1 MDKRRKHVGWSLVA
15 KLVVLAFLFMSVVVA
30 IPKSALAEAATPLEV
45 TLTADRGEY
54 HEGDKALITVTVKN
68 TGSDV
73 ASASAYHVTLPD
85 SLKEMDGQVL
95 ADELGDIAP
104 GETKT
109 VTVEAVALAP
119 AGGETANTVTPVSYD
134 TDSKT
139 VVPETGDPAQGTAF
153 VAMASGVL
161 VISGVLV
168 VVLAKKGKIG
178 QLFSVML
185 VLGLSFGI
193 SCFTVTPAMAKEAEP
208 ASASFELTVN
218 GKTEY
223 VSVSV
228 TCSLPENPGD
238 SDGVVYRND
247 VIVIKGYEE
256 DEGTYSFT
264 DAQNTSGREVQ
275 IGDKIVLE
283 IADDELEGLMGT
295 VMSVAKDGDVTVVQ
309 ISQANDLAFAVE
321 DIDIDETVS
330 NIPMDQIKLAEGVE
344 FDNEGVSPASELKR
358 APVDGSFTGNDDE
371 KDGKYDV
378 GKLNIK
384 ISEQTIG
391 KYGKGTVKLT
401 FKPYARFK
409 LDWNWRAG
417 VRSFNVGLGGEASL
431 DGNLKIENKVDI
443 PVGSFPIPVKPAG
456 NIKVALFITPSIS
469 GGVTFS
475 LKSDSYAGLAYDGK
489 KILDDCKIASAS
501 SDVKLEGKVRLDIKE
516 GLSYSVFKVVLVDAS
531 ASIGKQFSPGKV
543 VVRDNGMICTPVN
556 EAVVLDMAVGKDTPW
571 LKKLGITWTKKIFDE
586 KNSPLRN
593 ELHFEDGKL
602 VDKCTYVEP
611 AETPDPEKPD
621 PIKPEAEYDASW
633 EQDNLVWG
641 TSPKFKPDPSQGDNL
656 LEEPFEIV
664 SGNTVTIRAN
674 AGMSLWIEGGGQVD
688 NDVIKITDENG
699 NGYFDVYGN
708 PFIEGKVSVPAG
720 KDIVISVL
728 GGEGRV
734 EAIYSELSPSIIYG
748 TCEEL
753 EKYPLRIPVKELTL
767 HLGDTYVLT
776 TEEVQRDCEILSELG
791 ISLDTKSPYVHYF
804 VLDDQGGNDWSEGM
818 PCEWKTLSLAGEE
831 DDKGVKITAVKPGTC
846 YLHVHDAA
854 IGIWRTCKI
863 IIIN

>member
-1 MDKRRKHVGWSLVA
+1 M
-15 KLVVLAFLFMSVVVA
+15 VLAFLFMSVVVA
-30 IPKSALAEAATPLEV
+30 TPKSALAEAATPLEV

-54 HEGDKALITVTVKN
+54 HEGDKVLITVTVKN

-119 AGGETANTVTPVSYD
+119 AGGEAANTVTPVSYD

-161 VISGVLV
+161 AISGVLV
-168 VVLAKKGKIG
+168 VVLAKKRKIG

-193 SCFTVTPAMAKEAEP
+193 SCFVITPAMAKVAEP

-264 DAQNTSGREVQ
+264 DAQNASGREVQ

-283 IADDELEGLMGT
+283 IADDEIEGLMGT
-295 VMSVAKDGDVTVVQ
+295 VTSVAKDGDVTVVQ

-330 NIPMDQIKLAEGVE
+330 DIPMDQIKLAEGVE

-358 APVDGSFTGNDDE
+358 APVGGSFTGNDDE

-378 GKLNIK
+378 GKLNLK
-384 ISEQTIG
+384 ISEQAIG

-611 AETPDPEKPD
+611 AENPDPEKPD

-633 EQDNLVWG
+633 ESDGLDWG
-641 TSPKFKPDPSQGDNL
+641 TTPKFSEQGLGDDETAYGL
-656 LEEPFEIV
+656 LEEPFEIE
-664 SGNTVTIRAN
+664 SGHSVMLHAN
-674 AGMSLWIEGGGQVD
+674 ADMRLFIDNGGSVT
-688 NDVIKITDENG
+688 NDVFTITDG
-699 NGYFDVYGN
+699 DGKPFTGYTPNEDGYSHGYGEIGVSAGQDVKMN
-708 PFIEGKVSVPAG
+708 
-720 KDIVISVL
+720 VL
-728 GGEGRV
+728 GGQLRV
-734 EAIYSELSPSIIYG
+734 TTIYSDLIPVITFG
-748 TCEEL
+748 TCETL
-753 EKYPLRIPVKELTL
+753 EKYPLRIPVRELSL
-767 HLGDTYVLT
+767 HVGDEYVLAN
-776 TEEVQRDCEILSELG
+776 EEIQRDCDELSKLG
-791 ISLDTKSPYVHYF
+791 VVLRTGYEAGYIRYY
-804 VLDDQGGNDWSEGM
+804 VLDSDGIFYPGGDYETEKRPAYWEELRDSQGDAN
-818 PCEWKTLSLAGEE
+818 
-831 DDKGVKITAVKPGTC
+831 GVKIKAQKPGTC
-846 YLHVHDAA
+846 YLAVFDNA
-854 IGIWRTCKI
+854 ICIVRHCKI
-863 IIIN
+863 TIKP

>member
-1 MDKRRKHVGWSLVA
+1 MGRRQKPMGW
-15 KLVVLAFLFMSVVVA
+15 VLAVKLATLVLLFMAVVA
-30 IPKSALAEAATPLEV
+30 ATPKSAFAEAATPLEV

-54 HEGDKALITVTVKN
+54 YEGDTAFITVTVKN

-73 ASASAYHVTLPD
+73 ARASAYHVTLPD

-109 VTVEAVALAP
+109 ISLEVVALAS
-119 AGGETANTVTPVSYD
+119 ASGETANTATPVSYG

-139 VVPETGDPAQGTAF
+139 VVPETGDRVQGTAF
-153 VAMASGVL
+153 VAMTSSVL
-161 VISGVLV
+161 VLSGVLV

-193 SCFTVTPAMAKEAEP
+193 SCFAVTPAMAKEAEA

-218 GKTEY
+218 GKTGY

-238 SDGVVYRND
+238 SDHVIYRND

-256 DEGTYSFT
+256 NGGAYSFT
-264 DAQNTSGREVQ
+264 DAQNTSGREVK

-283 IADDELEGLMGT
+283 IADDEIEGLMGT
-295 VMSVAKDGDVTVVQ
+295 VTSVAKDGDATVVQ

-330 NIPMDQIKLAEGVE
+330 NILMDQIQLADGVD
-344 FDNEGVSPASELKR
+344 FDNEGISPASELKR
-358 APVDGSFTGNDDE
+358 APAGGSFTGSDDE
-371 KDGKYDV
+371 EDGKFDV
-378 GKLNIK
+378 GKLNLK
-384 ISEQTIG
+384 ISEKTIG
-391 KYGKGTVKLT
+391 KYGKGNVKLT

-469 GGVTFS
+469 GGITFS
-475 LKSDSYAGLAYDGK
+475 LKSDSYAGLKYDGK

-501 SDVKLEGKVRLDIKE
+501 SDIKLEGKARLDIKE
-516 GLSYSVFKVVLVDAS
+516 DLSYSVFKVVLVDAS
-531 ASIGKQFSPGKV
+531 ASIGKQFSPGTIL
-543 VVRDNGMICTPVN
+543 VRDNGMICMPIN
-556 EAVVLDMAVGKDTPW
+556 EAVVLDMAAGKDTPW

-593 ELHFEDGKL
+593 ELHFENGEL
-602 VDKCTYVEP
+602 VSKCTYIKPE
-611 AETPDPEKPD
+611 EKPD
-621 PIKPEAEYDASW
+621 PDEPGPNPDDGEEDNKTEDGYLVEPEDEGLGNEIKWLESPRVGSLDIEYLAEPFYLYAGQSLAVNAEYGGVINYCATEDSLIRETGAYEDGKIYGGAEFCGSITGW
-633 EQDNLVWG
+633 SE
-641 TSPKFKPDPSQGDNL
+641 DPGPAT
-656 LEEPFEIV
+656 LE
-664 SGNTVTIRAN
+664 
-674 AGMSLWIEGGGQVD
+674 
-688 NDVIKITDENG
+688 
-699 NGYFDVYGN
+699 
-708 PFIEGKVSVPAG
+708 
-720 KDIVISVL
+720 VL
-728 GGEGRV
+728 SGRV
-734 EAIYSELSPSIIYG
+734 EVTGISGDLRNNIRPVVIKGKCDTVS
-748 TCEEL
+748 
-753 EKYPLRIPVKELTL
+753 YPLRISRSDLTL
-767 HLGDTYVLT
+767 RSGQTYQMTQENDVGDLKNAGADLSVSDTPTWTSNNWEIADVDAKTGMVTANRPGETNIICRLGGFKRY
-776 TEEVQRDCEILSELG
+776 C
-791 ISLDTKSPYVHYF
+791 K
-804 VLDDQGGNDWSEGM
+804 
-818 PCEWKTLSLAGEE
+818 
-831 DDKGVKITAVKPGTC
+831 VKV
-846 YLHVHDAA
+846 V
-854 IGIWRTCKI
+854 
-863 IIIN
+863 